1 VYSLRFSL
9 KAQKIPLA
17 LALTALVW
25 VVFGQ
30 TVHFDWVRYDDHDYV
45 YRSGRVT
52 SGLSFSNIAWAFTH
66 FHAANWHPI
75 TTLSHMLDCQLF
87 GVNPGLHHFNSVVIH
102 TLAVIA
108 LFFAL
113 ESLTR
118 KIWQS
123 AFVATVFA
131 IHPLRV
137 ESVAWIAERKD
148 VLSGL
153 FFALTL
159 LAWSNYARRKSVTR
173 YLLAVLAAAL
183 GTLSKPMLVTIP
195 FVLLLIDYWPLNRFQ
210 NEKIIPLVLEKIP
223 FALFA
228 AVSAVATVLA
238 QHGQIDTFGFSLPL
252 RFENAIVSYAIYLL
266 QLIWS
271 LDLAVLYPY
280 PEKFFPFLTIA
291 ACAALLIALSAIA
304 MIYRKQ
310 FPFLF
315 TGWFWFVGMLV
326 PVIGIVQVGR
336 QAHADRYTYLPLVGV
351 TIAIVWLI
359 AELTARWRF
368 QKQIGALASTFI
380 IIALS
385 ACAYH
390 QTTFWRNADSLWLHT
405 LAVTTNNDGA
415 HLAFATSLF
424 AEGKTAEAIAHARAA
439 AEIRPANAGVYGEV
453 PVGLEGKALDEAILL
468 WSARVENE
476 PNNIGARDTFGV
488 LLVQKH
494 QTRAAIEQWET
505 ALALTPNDGN
515 AQSNLAWVFATAPD
529 GSLRNGTRAVE
540 LAQRALKLAGGINPI
555 LHRTLAAAYA
565 EAGRFDDA
573 IATAERG
580 QAFAEREGNRE
591 LASEFVAVLAL
602 YRQHQPF
609 RDASLQLHE
618 E

>member
-9 KAQKIPLA
+9 KTQKILIV
-17 LALTALVW
+17 LGLTALVSI
-25 VVFGQ
+25 VFGQ
-30 TVHFDWVRYDDHDYV
+30 TAHFDWVRYDDHDYV

-52 SGLSFSNIAWAFTH
+52 SGLSVSNVAWAFTH

-87 GVNPGLHHFNSVVIH
+87 GANPYRHHVSSVVIH

-113 ESLTR
+113 NSLTG
-118 KIWQS
+118 KIWRS
-123 AFVATVFA
+123 AFVAAVFA
-131 IHPLRV
+131 IHPLRA

-159 LAWSNYARRKSVTR
+159 LAWSNYTRRKSVVR
-173 YLLAVLAAAL
+173 YLIALFAAAL
-183 GTLSKPMLVTIP
+183 GLLSKPMLVTIP

-210 NEKIIPLVLEKIP
+210 NEKIISLVWEKIP

-228 AVSAVATVLA
+228 AASAVATVLA

-252 RFENAIVSYAIYLL
+252 RFENAIVSYAIYLR
-266 QLIWS
+266 QLIWPV
-271 LDLAVLYPY
+271 DLAVLYPY
-280 PEKFFPFLTIA
+280 PEKFFPFLIIA
-291 ACAALLIALSAIA
+291 GCAALLIALSAIA
-304 MIYRKQ
+304 ISR

-336 QAHADRYTYLPLVGV
+336 QGHADRYTYLPLIGI
-351 TIAIVWLI
+351 TIAIVWLV

-368 QKQIGALASTFI
+368 RKRIGVLASAVV

-390 QTTFWRNADSLWLHT
+390 QTAFWRNADSLWPHT

-415 HLAFATSLF
+415 HLAFATALF
-424 AEGKTAEAIAHARAA
+424 AEGKTEEAIAHARAA

-453 PVGLEGKALDEAILL
+453 PVGLEGKQLDQAILF

-476 PNNIGARDTFGV
+476 PNNIGARNTFGV

-505 ALALTPNDGN
+505 ALALNPNDGN

-529 GSLRNGTRAVE
+529 ASLRNGTRAVE
-540 LAQRALKLAGGINPI
+540 LAERALKLAGGVSPI

-580 QAFAEREGNRE
+580 KAFAEREGNRE
-591 LASEFVAVLAL
+591 LADEFTAVLAQ

-609 RDASLQLHE
+609 RDASLELHE
-618 E
+618 D

>member
-1 VYSLRFSL
+1 MYSLRFSL
-9 KAQKIPLA
+9 KTQKILIV
-17 LALTALVW
+17 LGLTALVSI
-25 VVFGQ
+25 VFGQ
-30 TVHFDWVRYDDHDYV
+30 TAHFDWVRYDDHDYV

-52 SGLSFSNIAWAFTH
+52 SGLSVSNIAWAFTH

-87 GVNPGLHHFNSVVIH
+87 GVNPSLHHFSSVAIH
-102 TLAVIA
+102 TLAAIV

-113 ESLTR
+113 NSLTG
-118 KIWQS
+118 KIWRS
-123 AFVATVFA
+123 AFVAVVFA
-131 IHPLRV
+131 IHPLRA

-159 LAWSNYARRKSVTR
+159 LAWSNYTRRKSVVR
-173 YLLAVLAAAL
+173 YLIALFAAAL
-183 GTLSKPMLVTIP
+183 GLLSKPMLVTIP

-210 NEKIIPLVLEKIP
+210 NEKIISLILEKIP

-228 AVSAVATVLA
+228 AASAVATVLA
-238 QHGQIDTFGFSLPL
+238 QHGQIDTFGFSPPL
-252 RFENAIVSYAIYLL
+252 RCENAIVSYTIYLR
-266 QLIWS
+266 QLIWPV
-271 LDLAVLYPY
+271 DLAVLYPY
-280 PEKFFPFLTIA
+280 PEKFFPFLIIA
-291 ACAALLIALSAIA
+291 GCGALLIALSAIA
-304 MIYRKQ
+304 ISR

-336 QAHADRYTYLPLVGV
+336 QGHADRYTYLPLIGI
-351 TIAIVWLI
+351 TIAIVWLV

-368 QKQIGALASTFI
+368 RKRIGVLASAVV

-390 QTTFWRNADSLWLHT
+390 QTAFWRNADSLWPHT

-415 HLAFATSLF
+415 HLAFATALF
-424 AEGKTAEAIAHARAA
+424 AEGKTEEAIAHARAA

-453 PVGLEGKALDEAILL
+453 PVGLEGKQLDQAILF

-476 PNNIGARDTFGV
+476 PNNIGARNTFGV

-505 ALALTPNDGN
+505 ALALNPNDGN

-529 GSLRNGTRAVE
+529 ASLRNGTRAVE
-540 LAQRALKLAGGINPI
+540 LAERALKLAGGINPI

-573 IATAERG
+573 IVTAERG
-580 QAFAEREGNRE
+580 HEFAEREGNRE
-591 LASEFVAVLAL
+591 LADEFTAVLAQ

-609 RDASLQLHE
+609 RDSSLEPHE
-618 E
+618 D